1 MPDNV
6 RRTYRLVQ
14 LLPPARDVPCRSM
27 SQLERRYRGVP
38 LQDDTT
44 IYVRF
49 TRNIDEGELYRRR
62 LETRL
67 AWRKFWRQPANVMS
81 SAAVSEQNKFDLIH
95 TCIARRHRRQINKW
109 INKDASTQLISTEL
123 RWLGPTSPTLNWV
136 RTGYSQYSAALHL
149 CIQSNDCQPHWL
161 CLKQAHLFFP
171 AECRKRRLNHDS
183 FALLY
188 FVLFY
193 LLFWVVFRLCSFLY
207 CFVCHYQ
214 SVIACKGRL
223 RNDNDL
229 KFWTTN
235 FSATRLKTWVTDI
248 GL

>member
-49 TRNIDEGELYRRR
+49 TRNIDEGKLYRRR

-67 AWRKFWRQPANVMS
+67 AWRKLWRQPANVMS

-123 RWLGPTSPTLNWV
+123 RWLPVQRWTEFVLAILNTPRHCTSV
-136 RTGYSQYSAALHL
+136 SSRTIAS
-149 CIQSNDCQPHWL
+149 QPHWL
-161 CLKQAHLFFP
+161 CLKQTHLVS
-171 AECRKRRLNHDS
+171 RLSVVRGDWTTIVS
-183 FALLY
+183 LCCICA
-188 FVLFY
+188 VLFT
-193 LLFWVVFRLCSFLY
+193 FWVVFRLCSFLY